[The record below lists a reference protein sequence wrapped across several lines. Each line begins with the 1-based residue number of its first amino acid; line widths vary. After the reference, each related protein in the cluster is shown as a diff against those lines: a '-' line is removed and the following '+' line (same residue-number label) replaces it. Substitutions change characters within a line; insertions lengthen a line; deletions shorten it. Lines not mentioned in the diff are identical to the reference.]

1 MVNNEA
7 IITLRDDKDYHHIH
21 AVNVTAGLLKS
32 KVQFLNFALYSI

>member
-7 IITLRDDKDYHHIH
+7 IITMRDDKDSHHIH

-32 KVQFLNFALYSI
+32 KNLFNYIFR